1 MTHPPI
7 IQSYQQPYIIDD
19 PIPAAQH
26 RTSAFCCHIIASFP
40 CLHPTAHKA
49 ISFLPSFLL
58 ALSVSDQ
65 SPMFPVLSKEEQDA
79 LAATPVHPAGLVV
92 LHFVKL
98 AGTNRPIALAQAN
111 AINSRVDLLCEVS
124 FLNFFGSIMLF
135 EIIMLYHGSED
146 NRLKKKRCI
155 VLGQLINRFSSG
167 VLDRSMSPQTC
178 DKPLTAFTL
187 INLRKIGE
195 NSTL

>member
-65 SPMFPVLSKEEQDA
+65 SPMFPVPSSSVLSKEEQDA
-79 LAATPVHPAGLVV
+79 LVATPVHPAGLVAGNLSEHV
-92 LHFVKL
+92 WNFTWPAAVAMLH
-98 AGTNRPIALAQAN
+98 P
-111 AINSRVDLLCEVS
+111 SLLPVAVVS
-124 FLNFFGSIMLF
+124 FFS
-135 EIIMLYHGSED
+135 
-146 NRLKKKRCI
+146 KI

>member
-49 ISFLPSFLL
+49 ISFLPSILL

-65 SPMFPVLSKEEQDA
+65 SPMFP
-79 LAATPVHPAGLVV
+79 
-92 LHFVKL
+92 
-98 AGTNRPIALAQAN
+98 
-111 AINSRVDLLCEVS
+111 
-124 FLNFFGSIMLF
+124 
-135 EIIMLYHGSED
+135 
-146 NRLKKKRCI
+146 I